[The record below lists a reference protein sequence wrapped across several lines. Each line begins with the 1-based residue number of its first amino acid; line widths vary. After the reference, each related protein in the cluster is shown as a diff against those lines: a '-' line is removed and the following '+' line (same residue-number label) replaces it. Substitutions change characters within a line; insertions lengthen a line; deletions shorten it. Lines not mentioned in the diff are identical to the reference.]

1 MVWKEKQKITRK
13 GKDMRKNKKIS
24 LLLATMLVAMAFT
37 GCGEKEKETKET
49 VAVETTTAEQAE
61 TTGAEGETQEVSD
74 DVFAD
79 IFDDVEIN
87 GKQVT
92 FPFSLN
98 DLGDEY
104 TIDEEPLAISEE
116 DNLYSYTLYYNEREI
131 AIVSYTVKDADSK
144 VDQDKKMARYQTLL
158 DEGNIK
164 IRGIGEGDSI
174 DSVKDKI
181 PELEY
186 SKIEG
191 SDQSYYTLINQHN
204 YIGIYA
210 TNNVIREITMEET
223 E

>member
-181 PELEY
+181 PELVY

-191 SDQSYYTLINQHN
+191 SELSDCTLINQHN
-204 YIGIYA
+204 YIGIDA
-210 TNNVIREITMEET
+210 DNNIIIEITMEEI

>member
-1 MVWKEKQKITRK
+1 
-13 GKDMRKNKKIS
+13 MRKNKKIS
-24 LLLATMLVAMAFT
+24 LLVATMLVAMVFT

-104 TIDEEPLAISEE
+104 TIDEEPFAVNEE
-116 DNLYSYTLYYNEREI
+116 NNLHSYDLYYNEKKI
-131 AIVSYTVKDADSK
+131 AIINYTVKDANSK
-144 VDQDKKMARYQTLL
+144 VDRDKKVTRYNSLY

-164 IRGIGEGDSI
+164 IRGIGIRDSL
-174 DSVKDKI
+174 DSVIEKI
-181 PELEY
+181 PELTFFG
-186 SKIEG
+186 KEG
-191 SDQSYYTLINQHN
+191 SEYGGYMIENEKSYIE
-204 YIGIYA
+204 IYGK
-210 TNNVIREITMEET
+210 NNSITEITIWSEE

>member
-1 MVWKEKQKITRK
+1 
-13 GKDMRKNKKIS
+13 MRKNKKLS
-24 LLLATMLVAMAFT
+24 LLVATMMVAMAFT

-131 AIVSYTVKDADSK
+131 AIVSYIVKDADSK
-144 VDQDKKMARYQTLL
+144 VDQDKKMARYRTLL

-164 IRGIGEGDSI
+164 IRGIGIGDSI

-181 PELEY
+181 PELVY
-186 SKIEG
+186 SEIEG
-191 SDQSYYTLINQHN
+191 DDQSDYTLITQHN

-210 TNNVIREITMEET
+210 TNNIIREITMEET
-223 E
+223 EWVQNIQKMN

>member
-1 MVWKEKQKITRK
+1 
-13 GKDMRKNKKIS
+13 MRKNKKIS
-24 LLLATMLVAMAFT
+24 LLVATMLVAMVFT

-104 TIDEEPLAISEE
+104 TIDEEPFAVNEE
-116 DNLYSYTLYYNEREI
+116 NNLHSYDLYYNEKKI
-131 AIVSYTVKDADSK
+131 AIINYTVKDANSK
-144 VDQDKKMARYQTLL
+144 VDRDKKVTRYNSLY

-164 IRGIGEGDSI
+164 IRGIGIRDSL
-174 DSVKDKI
+174 DSVIEKI
-181 PELEY
+181 PELTFFG
-186 SKIEG
+186 KEG
-191 SDQSYYTLINQHN
+191 SEYGGYMIENEKSYIE
-204 YIGIYA
+204 IYGK
-210 TNNVIREITMEET
+210 NNSITEITIWSEE
-223 E
+223 EWVHNIQKKN

>member
-1 MVWKEKQKITRK
+1 
-13 GKDMRKNKKIS
+13 MRKNKKIS

-104 TIDEEPLAISEE
+104 TIDEEPFAVNEE
-116 DNLYSYTLYYNEREI
+116 NKLHSYDLYYNEKKI
-131 AIVSYTVKDADSK
+131 AIINYTVKDANSK
-144 VDQDKKMARYQTLL
+144 VDRDKKVTRYYSLY

-164 IRGIGEGDSI
+164 IRGVGLGDNLEKVSEM
-174 DSVKDKI
+174 I
-181 PELEY
+181 PELVAFGEAEDKNSGY
-186 SKIEG
+186 ALWNSK
-191 SDQSYYTLINQHN
+191 N
-204 YIGIYA
+204 YIEFYA
-210 TNNVIREITMEET
+210 ENNEIIQITIRSEVE
-223 E
+223 